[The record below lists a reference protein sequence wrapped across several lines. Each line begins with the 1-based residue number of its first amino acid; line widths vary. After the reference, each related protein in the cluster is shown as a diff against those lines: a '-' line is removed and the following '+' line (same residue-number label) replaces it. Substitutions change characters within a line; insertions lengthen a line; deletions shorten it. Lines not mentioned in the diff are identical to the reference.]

1 MLSQYWRTMAQTHA
15 LSIRY
20 KKTFAFI
27 AEENRWSV
35 EQSPRLLVRLG
46 NFILLPNLPKEVGF
60 ADFA

>member
-1 MLSQYWRTMAQTHA
+1 MAQTHA